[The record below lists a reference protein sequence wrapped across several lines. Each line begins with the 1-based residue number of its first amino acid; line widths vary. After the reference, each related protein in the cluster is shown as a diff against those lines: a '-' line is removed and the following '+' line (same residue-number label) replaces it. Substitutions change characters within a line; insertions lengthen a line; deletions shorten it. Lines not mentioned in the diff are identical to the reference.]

1 MVNESGFADTMAA
14 SGSGRLIERSD
25 LGAWKAAYLDA
36 KDPELR
42 QQWAEAGRPYVEARF
57 SMQVQIEA
65 LERLLVVH

>member
-1 MVNESGFADTMAA
+1 MP
-14 SGSGRLIERSD
+14 
-25 LGAWKAAYLDA
+25 
-36 KDPELR
+36 KDPQLR